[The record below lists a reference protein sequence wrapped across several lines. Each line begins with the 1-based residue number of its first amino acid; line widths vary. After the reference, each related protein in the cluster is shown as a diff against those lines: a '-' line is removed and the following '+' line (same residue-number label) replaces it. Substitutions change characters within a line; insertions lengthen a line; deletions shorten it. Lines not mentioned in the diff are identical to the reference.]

1 MPVPGGSKHYHGT
14 QEVTVNKEIGVTC
27 RMGQAGYLSDGMME
41 MEDIYMMN
49 IPEIKVGIVAVSRD
63 CFPESLSVNRRKALV
78 DAYTKKYDAKNIY
91 ECPVCI
97 VESEIHMLQ
106 ALEDVKKAG
115 CNALVV
121 YLGNFGPEISETLLA
136 KHFEGPSMFIAAA
149 EESGSNLVQGRGDA
163 YCGMLNASYNLKL
176 RNIRAYIPE
185 YPVGTAE
192 ECADMIEEF
201 LPIARAA
208 VGLSGL
214 KIISFGPRPLNFLA
228 CNAPIKQL
236 YNLGVEIEENS
247 ELDLFEAFK
256 NHAGDARITDVVKDM
271 EAELGKGNKKP
282 EILEKLAQYE
292 LTLLDW
298 IEDHKGYRKYVAIAG
313 KCWPAFQ
320 TQFGFVPCYVNSRLA
335 GRGIPVS
342 CEVDIY
348 GALSEFVGAC
358 VSQDAVT
365 LLDINNSVPSD
376 LYEADIKGKYDYRL
390 KETFMGFHC
399 GNTCSRKLT
408 ACEMKYQLIMARS
421 LPEEVT
427 QGTLEGDIAPGDIT
441 FYRLQSTAD
450 NILRAY
456 VAQGEVLP
464 VATRSFGSIGIFA
477 IPEMGRFYRHVLIE
491 KNFPHHGAV
500 AFGHF
505 GKALYEVFKL
515 IGVDV
520 EEIGFNQPKG
530 MLYKTENPF
539 G

>member
-1 MPVPGGSKHYHGT
+1 MSNMP
-14 QEVTVNKEIGVTC
+14 EVKI
-27 RMGQAGYLSDGMME
+27 
-41 MEDIYMMN
+41 
-49 IPEIKVGIVAVSRD
+49 GIVAVSRD

-78 DAYTKKYDAKNIY
+78 EAYQSKYDAKNIY

-97 VESEIHMLQ
+97 VESEIHMVQ
-106 ALEDVKKAG
+106 ALEDIKAAG

-136 KHFEGPSMFIAAA
+136 KHFDGPAMFVAAA
-149 EESGSNLVQGRGDA
+149 EESGDSLVQGRGDA

-176 RNIRAYIPE
+176 RNIKAYIPE
-185 YPVGTAE
+185 YPVGTAA
-192 ECADMIEEF
+192 ECADMIDEF
-201 LPIARAA
+201 VPIARAII
-208 VGLSGL
+208 GLNDL

-247 ELDLFEAFK
+247 ELDLFEAFHK
-256 NHAGDARITDVVKDM
+256 HAGDSRIPDVVKDM
-271 EAELGKGNKKP
+271 EAELGAGNKKP

-298 IEDHKGYRKYVAIAG
+298 ITEHKGYRKYVAIAG

-320 TQFGFVPCYVNSRLA
+320 TQFGFVPCYVNSRLT

-348 GALSEFVGAC
+348 GALSEFIGSCISNDV
-358 VSQDAVT
+358 VT
-365 LLDINNSVPSD
+365 LLDINNTVPAD
-376 LYEADIKGKYDYRL
+376 LYEEEIKGKYRYTQH
-390 KETFMGFHC
+390 ETFMGFHC
-399 GNTCSRKLT
+399 GNTSSRKL
-408 ACEMKYQLIMARS
+408 AVCEMKYQLIMARS

-427 QGTLEGDIAPGDIT
+427 QGTLEGDIVPGDIT

-450 NILRAY
+450 NKLRAY
-456 VAQGEVLP
+456 IAQGEVLP
-464 VATRSFGSIGIFA
+464 VATRSFGGVGIFA
-477 IPEMGRFYRHVLIE
+477 IPQMDRFYRHVLIE
-491 KNFPHHGAV
+491 KNYPHHGAV

-505 GKALYEVFKL
+505 GKAMYEVFKY

-520 EEIGFNQPKG
+520 EEIGFNQPKV

-539 G
+539 A

>member
-1 MPVPGGSKHYHGT
+1 MINMP
-14 QEVTVNKEIGVTC
+14 EVKI
-27 RMGQAGYLSDGMME
+27 
-41 MEDIYMMN
+41 
-49 IPEIKVGIVAVSRD
+49 GIVAVSRD
-63 CFPESLSVNRRKALV
+63 CFPESLSVNRRKALTE
-78 DAYTKKYDAKNIY
+78 AYKKKYDASNLY
-91 ECPVCI
+91 ECPICI
-97 VESEIHMLQ
+97 VESELHMVQ

-136 KHFEGPSMFIAAA
+136 KHFDGPSMFIAAA
-149 EESGSNLVQGRGDA
+149 EESGNNLVQGRGDA

-176 RNIRAYIPE
+176 RNIKAYIPE

-192 ECADMIEEF
+192 ECADMIAEF
-201 LPIARAA
+201 VPIARA
-208 VGLSGL
+208 VIGLSSL

-247 ELDLFEAFK
+247 ELDLFEAF
-256 NHAGDARITDVVKDM
+256 NRHAGDPRIPDVVKDM
-271 EAELGKGNKKP
+271 EAELGTGNKKP

-298 IEDHKGYRKYVAIAG
+298 IDGHRGYRKYVAIAG

-320 TQFGFVPCYVNSRLA
+320 TQFGFVPCYVNSRLT

-348 GALSEFVGAC
+348 GALSEFIGTC

-365 LLDINNSVPSD
+365 LLDINNSVPAD
-376 LYEADIKGKYDYRL
+376 LYEEDIKGRYGYTQ

-399 GNTCSRKLT
+399 GNTNSGKLSF
-408 ACEMKYQLIMARS
+408 CEMKYQLIMARA

-427 QGTLEGDIAPGDIT
+427 QGTLEGDIVPGDIT
-441 FYRLQSTAD
+441 FFRLQSTAD

-456 VAQGEVLP
+456 VTQGEVLP
-464 VATRSFGSIGIFA
+464 VATRSFGAIGIFA

-491 KNFPHHGAV
+491 GNYPHHGAV
-500 AFGHF
+500 AFGHY
-505 GKALYEVFKL
+505 GKALYEVFKY
-515 IGVDV
+515 IGVPV
-520 EEIGFNQPKG
+520 EEIGYNRPAG
-530 MLYKTENPF
+530 DRYPTENPF
-539 G
+539 

>member
-1 MPVPGGSKHYHGT
+1 MINMP
-14 QEVTVNKEIGVTC
+14 EVKI
-27 RMGQAGYLSDGMME
+27 
-41 MEDIYMMN
+41 
-49 IPEIKVGIVAVSRD
+49 GIVAVSRD
-63 CFPESLSVNRRKALV
+63 CFPESLSVNRRKALTE
-78 DAYTKKYDAKNIY
+78 AYKKKYDASNLY
-91 ECPVCI
+91 ECPICI
-97 VESEIHMLQ
+97 VESELHMVQ

-136 KHFEGPSMFIAAA
+136 KHFDGPSMFIAAA
-149 EESGSNLVQGRGDA
+149 EESGNNLVQGRGDA

-176 RNIRAYIPE
+176 RNIKTYIPE

-192 ECADMIEEF
+192 ECADMIAEF
-201 LPIARAA
+201 VPIARA
-208 VGLSGL
+208 VIGLSSL

-247 ELDLFEAFK
+247 ELDLFEAF
-256 NHAGDARITDVVKDM
+256 NRHAGDSRIPDVVKDM
-271 EAELGKGNKKP
+271 EAELGTGNKKP

-298 IEDHKGYRKYVAIAG
+298 IDGHRGYRKYVAIAG

-320 TQFGFVPCYVNSRLA
+320 TQFGFVPCYVNSRLT

-348 GALSEFVGAC
+348 GALSEFIGTC

-365 LLDINNSVPSD
+365 LLDINNSVPAD
-376 LYEADIKGKYDYRL
+376 LYEEDIKGRYGYTQ

-399 GNTCSRKLT
+399 GNTNSGKLSF
-408 ACEMKYQLIMARS
+408 CEMKYQLIMARA

-427 QGTLEGDIAPGDIT
+427 QGTLEGDIIPGDIT

-450 NILRAY
+450 NKLRAY
-456 VAQGEVLP
+456 IAQGEVLP
-464 VATRSFGSIGIFA
+464 VATRSFGAIGIFA
-477 IPEMGRFYRHVLIE
+477 IPQMGRFYRHVLIE

-500 AFGHF
+500 AFGHY
-505 GKALYEVFKL
+505 GKAIYEIFKF

-520 EEIGFNQPKG
+520 EEIGFNQPAG

-539 G
+539 A